1 MSASVPRPPS
11 DTDVAGGTDLG
22 AHGAPEASDGAAA
35 PESTPD
41 PERDLDLLRRFEPI
55 VRYTKGELF
64 FPMSAVPYIAEC
76 ELWAGT
82 SERDSTL
89 LVPLVELTADSLPSF
104 AGASPGKRQFLR
116 FVQQPLNG
124 ADLTRWRRRPGRPRF
139 SAPSRLARVG
149 VVARLIDAGFDLSL
163 LVRGKVPGGTMAAA
177 EVKYAAIRAQD
188 PRFIYHGRVVRQAG
202 WTVCHYMFFYA
213 ANDWRSTFAGAN
225 DHEADL
231 EQCFVFVEERPDGEV
246 VPVWFGRAAHDEVG
260 PDLRRRWDDT
270 YLQREGDH
278 PIIFAGAGSHA
289 AYIERGEY
297 LLSVP
302 LKLPQVV
309 GKVAAALRRF
319 WADTLRQGSVGVS
332 GSAGPSIGSVPF
344 VDYAR
349 GDGVAVGP
357 GQPNAWT
364 PTVIDDDT
372 PWVDRYRG
380 LFGLDTYDRFA
391 GERAPAGPKY
401 ARDGRP
407 RQSWI
412 DPVGFVALD
421 AVPPPGRAAEVLGAR
436 VAALGDE
443 RAVAARAADDL
454 ATKAQELGT
463 QVQALQ
469 RAGRSQAFI
478 DAIAADRDATIA
490 DLTAAR
496 AHAEALRETIDE
508 AREEVVR
515 LEAGDP
521 GDPRAHLRMVVRPQ
535 SQGDIRRSRLL
546 DFWSAIGVGL
556 SVFLIGAVLVVE
568 PSWIWAALL
577 VVGFGYV
584 AIETIIRRRVLETLL
599 DVTLILAAIALIL
612 IVVQNFLFV
621 VAIAV
626 LAVGFVILRDNL
638 RELRSSI
645 G

>member
-1 MSASVPRPPS
+1 MSPDATQPAPGADVPLPS
-11 DTDVAGGTDLG
+11 
-22 AHGAPEASDGAAA
+22 AAA
-35 PESTPD
+35 RDDAPMPVAD
-41 PERDLDLLRRFEPI
+41 PERDLALLSRFEPI
-55 VRYTKGELF
+55 VRYTQGELF
-64 FPMSAVPYIAEC
+64 FPMSAVPYIAQC

-89 LVPLVELTADSLPSF
+89 LVPLGELTAESLPTY

-116 FVQQPLNG
+116 FVQHPLSG
-124 ADLTRWRRRPGRPRF
+124 PDLTRWHRRTGKPRF

-149 VVARLIDAGFDLSL
+149 IVARLIDAGFDLSL

-177 EVKYAAIRAQD
+177 EVKYAEIRATD
-188 PRFIYHGRVVRQAG
+188 PRYIYHGRVVRQAG

-231 EQCFVFVEERPDGEV
+231 EQCFVFVEERSDGDV
-246 VPVWFGRAAHDEVG
+246 APVWFGRAAHDEVG
-260 PDLRRRWDDT
+260 PDLRRRWDDS

-278 PIIFAGAGSHA
+278 PIIYAGAGSHA

-302 LKLPQVV
+302 LKLPPFV
-309 GKVAAALRRF
+309 GTVAAALRRF
-319 WADTLRQGSVGVS
+319 WAETLRQGALEAPGT
-332 GSAGPSIGSVPF
+332 GGAPIGSVPF

-364 PTVIDDDT
+364 QITIGDDT

-421 AVPPPGRAAEVLGAR
+421 ATPPPARAAEVLQKRIASLE
-436 VAALGDE
+436 VE
-443 RAVAARAADDL
+443 RAAAAGAADDL
-454 ATKAQELGT
+454 ATRAQELGA

-469 RAGRSQAFI
+469 RAGRSQAFV
-478 DAIAADRDATIA
+478 DAITTERDSTVAE
-490 DLTAAR
+490 LTAAR
-496 AHAEALRETIDE
+496 ARAEALRETIDE
-508 AREEVVR
+508 ARDEVAR
-515 LEAGDP
+515 LQAGDP
-521 GDPRAHLRMVVRPQ
+521 GDPRSHLRMVARPQ
-535 SQGDIRRSRLL
+535 SQRDIRRSRIL

-556 SVFLIGAVLVVE
+556 AVFLIGFVLFVE
-568 PSWIWAALL
+568 PAWIIPALL
-577 VVGFGYV
+577 IVIVGYV

-599 DVTLILAAIALIL
+599 DVTLILSAIALL
-612 IVVQNFLFV
+612 LLAVQNYV
-621 VAIAV
+621 VVIALAI
-626 LAVGFVILRDNL
+626 LAVGIVILRDNL

>member
-1 MSASVPRPPS
+1 MSPDSALPTPGDDVPMP
-11 DTDVAGGTDLG
+11 
-22 AHGAPEASDGAAA
+22 AA
-35 PESTPD
+35 PARAEVPKPVAD
-41 PERDLDLLRRFEPI
+41 PERDLSLLRRFEPI
-55 VRYTKGELF
+55 VRYTQGELF
-64 FPMSAVPYIAEC
+64 FPMSAVPYIAQC

-89 LVPLVELTADSLPSF
+89 LVPLGELTAESLPTY

-116 FVQQPLNG
+116 FVQHPLSG
-124 ADLTRWRRRPGRPRF
+124 ADLTRWHRRPGRPRF

-149 VVARLIDAGFDLSL
+149 IVARLIDAGFDLSL

-177 EVKYAAIRAQD
+177 EVKYAEIRASD

-231 EQCFVFVEERPDGEV
+231 EQCFVFVEELPDGDV

-260 PDLRRRWDDT
+260 PDLRRRWDDA

-302 LKLPQVV
+302 LKLPTVV
-309 GKVAAALRRF
+309 GTVAAALRRF
-319 WADTLRQGSVGVS
+319 WADTLRQGTVGTP
-332 GSAGPSIGSVPF
+332 GREGTPIGSVPF

-349 GDGVAVGP
+349 GDGVAIGP
-357 GQPNAWT
+357 GQPDAWT
-364 PTVIDDDT
+364 PVTIGDGT

-421 AVPPPGRAAEVLGAR
+421 ATPPPGRAADVLEARIETLEVERAAAV
-436 VAALGDE
+436 VAAG
-443 RAVAARAADDL
+443 DL
-454 ATKAQELGT
+454 ATRAQELGT

-469 RAGRSQAFI
+469 RAGRSQAFVDTI
-478 DAIAADRDATIA
+478 SSERDSTVAE
-490 DLTAAR
+490 LTAGRAR
-496 AHAEALRETIDE
+496 AEALRETIDE
-508 AREEVVR
+508 ARDEVAR

-521 GDPRAHLRMVVRPQ
+521 GNPRSHLRMVARPQ
-535 SQGDIRRSRLL
+535 SQRDIRRSRIL

-556 SVFLIGAVLVVE
+556 AIFLIGFVLFVV
-568 PSWIWAALL
+568 PAWIIPALL
-577 VVGFGYV
+577 IVVVGYV

-599 DVTLILAAIALIL
+599 DVTLILAAISLVVIA
-612 IVVQNFLFV
+612 VQNYV
-621 VAIAV
+621 VVIAFAI
-626 LAVGFVILRDNL
+626 LAVGIVILRDNL

>member
-1 MSASVPRPPS
+1 VSPDAPRSAEQATGP
-11 DTDVAGGTDLG
+11 GTP
-22 AHGAPEASDGAAA
+22 ATADGDAA
-35 PESTPD
+35 
-41 PERDLDLLRRFEPI
+41 RDLALLRRFEPI
-55 VRYTKGELF
+55 VRYTRGELF
-64 FPMSAVPYIAEC
+64 FPMSAVPYIAQC

-89 LVPLVELTADSLPSF
+89 LVPAGELTAESLPGH
-104 AGASPGKRQFLR
+104 AAASPGKRQFLR

-124 ADLTRWRRRPGRPRF
+124 GDLARWHRRPGRPRF
-139 SAPSRLARVG
+139 TAPSRLARVG
-149 VVARLIDAGFDLSL
+149 IVARLIDAGFDLSL

-177 EVKYAAIRAQD
+177 QVKYAAIREQD
-188 PRFIYHGRVVRQAG
+188 PRFVYHGRVVRQAG

-231 EQCFVFVEERPDGEV
+231 EQCFVFAEEGPGGEV

-260 PDLRRRWDDT
+260 PDLRRRWDDP
-270 YLQREGDH
+270 YLQRDGDH

-289 AYIERGEY
+289 AYIEQGEY
-297 LLSVP
+297 LLAVP
-302 LKLPQVV
+302 LKLPPVV
-309 GKVAAALRRF
+309 RGLGTAFRRF
-319 WADTLRQGSVGVS
+319 WTETLRQGTTG
-332 GSAGPSIGSVPF
+332 GRGAAGGQGTPIGSVPF

-357 GQPNAWT
+357 GRPDAWS
-364 PTVIDDDT
+364 PIVIGDET

-421 AVPPPGRAAEVLGAR
+421 ATPPPGRAAEVLAAR
-436 VAALGDE
+436 VATLEAEHSD
-443 RAVAARAADDL
+443 AVTAVEDL
-454 ATKAQELGT
+454 ATASQELGT

-469 RAGRSQAFI
+469 RAGRSQAFT
-478 DAIAADRDATIA
+478 DAVADERDAKVA
-490 DLTAAR
+490 ELTAAR
-496 AHAEALRETIDE
+496 AKAEVLRETIVE
-508 AREEVVR
+508 AREEIAR
-515 LEAGDP
+515 IEAGDP
-521 GDPRAHLRMVVRPQ
+521 GDPRAHLRMVARPQ
-535 SQGDIRRSRLL
+535 SQGEIRRSRLL

-556 SVFLIGAVLVVE
+556 AVLLVGGVLVVD
-568 PSWIWAALL
+568 PGRIWLAL
-577 VVGFGYV
+577 VIVGVGYV
-584 AIETIIRRRVLETLL
+584 AIETIIRRRVIQTLL
-599 DVTLILAAIALIL
+599 DITLILAGIALL
-612 IVVQNFLFV
+612 V
-621 VAIAV
+621 VAVGNIVLVLALAVIAV
-626 LAVGFVILRDNL
+626 GLVILRDNV

>member
-1 MSASVPRPPS
+1 V
-11 DTDVAGGTDLG
+11 
-22 AHGAPEASDGAAA
+22 SDGPPEIGPEGTGLPGPGDAAW
-35 PESTPD
+35 
-41 PERDLDLLRRFEPI
+41 DLELLRRFEPI
-55 VRYTKGELF
+55 VRYTQGELF

-89 LVPLVELTADSLPSF
+89 LVPLVALTADSLPSF

-116 FVQQPLNG
+116 FVQRPLNG
-124 ADLTRWRRRPGRPRF
+124 ADLTRWRRRQGRPRF

-188 PRFIYHGRVVRQAG
+188 PRFIYHGRVVR
-202 WTVCHYMFFYA
+202 HYMFFYA

-278 PIIFAGAGSHA
+278 PVIFAGAGSHA

-302 LKLPQVV
+302 LKLPQIV

-319 WADTLRQGSVGVS
+319 WADTLRQGAVGLT
-332 GSAGPSIGSVPF
+332 GTQGPSIGSVPF

-349 GDGVAVGP
+349 GDGVAVGL
-357 GQPNAWT
+357 GQPNAWS
-364 PTVIDDDT
+364 PIVISDDT

-443 RAVAARAADDL
+443 RAAAATAADDL

-496 AHAEALRETIDE
+496 ARAEALRETIDE
-508 AREEVVR
+508 AREEVTR
-515 LEAGDP
+515 LEAGDL

-535 SQGDIRRSRLL
+535 SQRDIRRSRLL

-577 VVGFGYV
+577 VVCFGYV

-599 DVTLILAAIALIL
+599 DVTLILASIALVL
-612 IVVQNFLFV
+612 IVFQNFLFV
-621 VAIAV
+621 VAIVV

>member
-1 MSASVPRPPS
+1 VSVEVERPSKAVTRSATP
-11 DTDVAGGTDLG
+11 
-22 AHGAPEASDGAAA
+22 APDDDAA
-35 PESTPD
+35 
-41 PERDLDLLRRFEPI
+41 RDLALLRRFEPI
-55 VRYTKGELF
+55 LRYTQGELF

-89 LVPLVELTADSLPSF
+89 LVPVEELTAETLPGY

-116 FVQQPLNG
+116 FVQEPLSG
-124 ADLTRWRRRPGRPRF
+124 ADLARWRRRPGRPRF
-139 SAPSRLARVG
+139 TAPSRLARVG
-149 VVARLIDAGFDLSL
+149 IVARLIDAGFDLSL

-177 EVKYAAIRAQD
+177 QVKYAAIREKD
-188 PRFIYHGRVVRQAG
+188 PRFVYHGRVIRQAG

-231 EQCFVFVEERPDGEV
+231 EQCFVFVEEREDGVV

-260 PDLRRRWDDT
+260 PDLRRRWDDD

-289 AYIERGEY
+289 AYIEPGEY

-302 LKLPQVV
+302 LKLPPAV
-309 GKVAAALRRF
+309 GNATAAIRRF
-319 WADTLRQGSVGVS
+319 WTGTLRQGFGS
-332 GSAGPSIGSVPF
+332 GGGAGAPIGSVPF

-349 GDGVAVGP
+349 GDGVTVGP
-357 GQPNAWT
+357 GQPNEWS
-364 PTVIDDDT
+364 PIVIGDDT

-391 GERAPAGPKY
+391 GERAPAGPKF

-421 AVPPPGRAAEVLGAR
+421 STPPPAQAPEVLRAR
-436 VAALGDE
+436 VAELEEE
-443 RAVAARAADDL
+443 RVAAVTATGELAMRA
-454 ATKAQELGT
+454 QQLGT
-463 QVQALQ
+463 QVHALR

-478 DAIAADRDATIA
+478 DTIATERDASVA
-490 DLTAAR
+490 DLTTTRAR
-496 AHAEALRETIDE
+496 AEALRETIVEAEDE
-508 AREEVVR
+508 IAR
-515 LEAGDP
+515 LEAGDQ

-535 SQGDIRRSRLL
+535 SQGEIRRSRLL

-556 SVFLIGAVLVVE
+556 AVLLVGGILVID
-568 PSWIWAALL
+568 PGKIWAALL
-577 VVGFGYV
+577 VVGIGYV
-584 AIETIIRRRVLETLL
+584 AIETIIRRRVIQTLL
-599 DVTLILAAIALIL
+599 DITLILAAVALL
-612 IVVQNFLFV
+612 V
-621 VAIAV
+621 VAAGNFVLV
-626 LAVGFVILRDNL
+626 LALAVVAVGLVILRDNL

>member
-1 MSASVPRPPS
+1 VSTDETRPAMDADDAGTAPRAA
-11 DTDVAGGTDLG
+11 DATAG
-22 AHGAPEASDGAAA
+22 AGAPTQARV
-35 PESTPD
+35 PD
-41 PERDLDLLRRFEPI
+41 QERDLALMRRFEPI
-55 VRYTKGELF
+55 VHYTRGELF
-64 FPMSAVPYIAEC
+64 FPMSAVPYIARC

-89 LVPLVELTADSLPSF
+89 LVPLGELTAESLPTY

-116 FVQQPLNG
+116 FVQHPLSG
-124 ADLTRWRRRPGRPRF
+124 ADLTRWHRRPGRPRF

-149 VVARLIDAGFDLSL
+149 IVARLIDAGFDLSL

-177 EVKYAAIRAQD
+177 EVKYAEIRAKD

-231 EQCFVFVEERPDGEV
+231 EQCFVFVEERADGEA

-278 PIIFAGAGSHA
+278 PVIFAGAGSHA

-302 LKLPQVV
+302 LKLPPIV
-309 GKVAAALRRF
+309 GTLGAALRRF
-319 WADTLRQGSVGVS
+319 WAETLRQGTEGRS
-332 GSAGPSIGSVPF
+332 GSAGAPIGSVPF

-357 GQPNAWT
+357 GQPNGWT
-364 PTVIDDDT
+364 PIVIGDDT

-421 AVPPPGRAAEVLGAR
+421 ATPPPGRAAEVLGAR
-436 VAALGDE
+436 IASLESERMAA
-443 RAVAARAADDL
+443 AVARDDL
-454 ATKAQELGT
+454 ATRAQELGT
-463 QVQALQ
+463 QVQSLQ

-478 DAIAADRDATIA
+478 DAVAAERDAAIT

-496 AHAEALRETIDE
+496 AKAEVLRETIAE
-508 AREEVVR
+508 ARDEIVR
-515 LEAGDP
+515 LEAGDA
-521 GDPRAHLRMVVRPQ
+521 GDPRSHLRMVARPQ
-535 SQGDIRRSRLL
+535 SQRDIRRSRIL

-556 SVFLIGAVLVVE
+556 AVFLIGFVLFIEPAWIVPTLLAVV
-568 PSWIWAALL
+568 I
-577 VVGFGYV
+577 GYV
-584 AIETIIRRRVLETLL
+584 AIETIIRRRVLTTLL
-599 DVTLILAAIALIL
+599 DLTLILAGIALL
-612 IVVQNFLFV
+612 LLAVQNYV
-621 VAIAV
+621 VVIAFAI
-626 LAVGFVILRDNL
+626 LAVGIVILRDNI